1 MIEIEISSLVSIREA
16 VSAETKC
23 FMDHQDSH
31 EVIFVHSDETR
42 AAVKRSGSEPLI
54 ARIISTMRRADPRA
68 KLGDD
73 GLRQLSVRC
82 CELHTY
88 RVGGELMAT
97 GHRDAGSSIT
107 MSVLLSEPSQA
118 AGGTFLTWVPGA
130 DGAEAV
136 EHALGRG
143 DAILFRSED
152 FHNVSPVR
160 AGVRQSLVVELW
172 TGAANCH
179 DRNR

>member
-68 KLGDD
+68 QRGDD
-73 GLRQLSVRC
+73 GLRRLLRELRRC
-82 CELHTY
+82 L
-88 RVGGELMAT
+88 R
-97 GHRDAGSSIT
+97 
-107 MSVLLSEPSQA
+107 P
-118 AGGTFLTWVPGA
+118 FL
-130 DGAEAV
+130 
-136 EHALGRG
+136 ALG
-143 DAILFRSED
+143 ILWGAWCGQSSCAD
-152 FHNVSPVR
+152 TLT
-160 AGVRQSLVVELW
+160 GV
-172 TGAANCH
+172 N
-179 DRNR
+179 